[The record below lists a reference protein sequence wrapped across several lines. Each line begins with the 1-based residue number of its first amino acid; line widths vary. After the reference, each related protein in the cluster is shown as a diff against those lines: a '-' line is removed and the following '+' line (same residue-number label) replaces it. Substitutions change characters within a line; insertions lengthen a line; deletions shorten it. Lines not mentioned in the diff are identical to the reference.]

1 MLSGFV
7 LCFLIAFFLAA
18 LSGKLAIPILRRIGI
33 GQNILSYV
41 SEHKKK
47 QGTPTMGGI
56 IFIIPAVVAYFISFG
71 FDSAYGNFAGL
82 IFIVFALIGFADD
95 LIKVRFEKNEG
106 LLPWQKMIFLFAA
119 ALVATVFLYLRNAT
133 VDYIPFTTKR
143 LEFGWLFIPLSVF
156 TFLATSNCVN
166 LTDGLDGLAASVS
179 AVYFLFNAILIVFE
193 VKFFADNYVGGG
205 EILRIAALSLCVTAA
220 LIGFLIY
227 NVNVATV
234 FMGDTGSLAL
244 GGIAAY
250 TMAASG
256 NLLYIPL
263 LGITFVVSGVSVI
276 LQVLHFKRTK
286 KRIFLMAPLHH
297 HFQHKGYSETKIV
310 FCYVSVTIIMG
321 LICLLAYVGG
331 INVF

>member
-1 MLSGFV
+1 MSGF
-7 LCFLIAFFLAA
+7 LICFLLSFLFAA
-18 LSGKLAIPILRRIGI
+18 LLGKIAIPVLRRIGI

-47 QGTPTMGGI
+47 QGTPTMGGV
-56 IFIIPAVVAYFISFG
+56 IFIIPAVAAYFITFG
-71 FDSAYGNFAGL
+71 FGSLYGNFACVV
-82 IFIVFALIGFADD
+82 FIVFALIGFADD
-95 LIKVRFEKNEG
+95 FIKVRFAKNEG

-119 ALVATVFLYLRNAT
+119 ALVATLFLYLRNAT

-143 LEFGWLFIPLSVF
+143 LGFGWFFIPLSIF

-166 LTDGLDGLAASVS
+166 LTDGLDGLAGSVS
-179 AVYFLFNAILIVFE
+179 AVYFFFNALLIVFE

-220 LIGFLIY
+220 LLGFLIY
-227 NVNVATV
+227 NVNVASV

-263 LGITFVVSGVSVI
+263 LGITFVASGVSVI
-276 LQVLHFKRTK
+276 VQVIHFKRTR
-286 KRIFLMAPLHH
+286 KRIFLMAPIHH
-297 HFQHKGYSETKIV
+297 HFQHKGYSEAKIV